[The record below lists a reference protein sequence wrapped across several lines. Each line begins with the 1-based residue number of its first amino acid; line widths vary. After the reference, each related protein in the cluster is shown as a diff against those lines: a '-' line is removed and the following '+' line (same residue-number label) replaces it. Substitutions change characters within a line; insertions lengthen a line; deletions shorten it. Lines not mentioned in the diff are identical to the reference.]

1 MDRKV
6 LLLIIVHGSYGVAI
20 GKCGDN
26 NETRCVSG
34 PYYGQVEDRLRETER
49 LPAGSQSVD
58 RALALLALV
67 RRHAQAGISL
77 AEIVSQ
83 SGLNKPT
90 ARRLLLALI
99 RAGLVEQESETR
111 KYFLGE
117 EAFVLGALASS
128 RYSVLEIAVGSLRRI
143 STDSEDTS
151 FFSIRRQD
159 HALCLHREEGAFP
172 IRTHLLQAGH
182 QHPLGIGAGSMA
194 MLACLPDH
202 EIEGIIAA
210 NAAFVA
216 ARFPRYT
223 ADLIRRMVQETRARG
238 WSVNPGLV
246 LANSWAIGMAV
257 RYPDGRVAGALSIA
271 AIDSRMREERQHQLA
286 GTIEAEVRH
295 IEVRLTEMFAP
306 RRTAGGEAA

>member
-1 MDRKV
+1 MNGDA
-6 LLLIIVHGSYGVAI
+6 LLVHIVA
-20 GKCGDN
+20 
-26 NETRCVSG
+26 RW
-34 PYYGQVEDRLRETER
+34 EDWLREADS

-67 RRHAQAGISL
+67 RRHAQAGIGL

-83 SGLNKPT
+83 SELNKPT

-99 RAGLVEQESETR
+99 RAGLVEQEAETR
-111 KYFLGE
+111 RYFLGE
-117 EAFVLGALASS
+117 EAFVLGALASY
-128 RYSVLEIAVGSLRRI
+128 RYNLLEIAVGSLRSI
-143 STDSEDTS
+143 SAESEDTS

-159 HALCLHREEGAFP
+159 HAVCLHREEGAFP

-194 MLACLPDH
+194 MLASLSD
-202 EIEGIIAA
+202 EEAENAIAA
-210 NAAFVA
+210 NMDAIAE
-216 ARFPRYT
+216 RFPRYT
-223 ADLIRRMVQETRARG
+223 GELIRRMRHETRERG

-271 AIDSRMREERQHQLA
+271 AIDSRMQEERQRQLA
-286 GTIEAEVRH
+286 GLLQAEARH
-295 IEVRLTEMFAP
+295 IEARLAEMFAP
-306 RRTAGGEAA
+306 RRKEPSPVGDKAA